1 MPARRI
7 AIIGAVAGG
16 LLIAAA
22 FAAPALRST
31 LDSQPAGRPGA
42 AAPVDRAGGLDAAI
56 RSAQARLVRLPGD
69 WSTWAQLGSA
79 YVQQARITADP
90 TYYPKAQGAL
100 DRSFAL
106 RGDDNWQAM
115 VGRGSLANA
124 RHDFTAALDWG
135 RRAEQLNPY
144 NGSVHGVI
152 TDALIQ
158 LGDYPGAHDAVQ
170 AMLNVA
176 PGVSS
181 FARASYDRELHGDV
195 DGAQRALQQAL
206 DEAAEPADVAFCRYY
221 LGELAFNRGDPAGAL
236 AHYQAALAA
245 DPAYQE
251 AHGGLG
257 KAYAALGRLEDSI
270 VEYDQVVRALPLPAL
285 LIEYGDVLTAA
296 GHPERAK
303 QQYDLVTTEQE
314 LFAANGVT
322 DHLLSA
328 TFLADHGDPT
338 AALANAQAE
347 WTARH
352 TVHTADAL
360 AWALHRSGRDA
371 EALDYADQANAL
383 GWASAGLS
391 YHRGAIQAALG
402 HRDEARADL
411 THALTVN
418 PYFDVLQAPLAKQL
432 LSTVEGPA

>member
-1 MPARRI
+1 MRARRI
-7 AIIGAVAGG
+7 ATVSAVTVGV
-16 LLIAAA
+16 LIAAA
-22 FAAPALRST
+22 LAAPALRST
-31 LDSQPAGRPGA
+31 LDTQPAARPGA
-42 AAPVDRAGGLDAAI
+42 AAPVDRAGSLDAAI
-56 RSAQARLVRLPGD
+56 RSAQARLERLPGD

-90 TYYPKAQGAL
+90 TYYPKAQAAL

-115 VGRGSLANA
+115 VGRGALANA

-135 RRAEQLNPY
+135 RRAERINPY
-144 NGSVHGVI
+144 NGSVHGVLA
-152 TDALIQ
+152 DALVQ
-158 LGDYPGAHDAVQ
+158 LGDYPGAHAAVQ
-170 AMLNVA
+170 AMLDVA

-195 DGAQRALQQAL
+195 DGAERALQQAL
-206 DEAAEPADVAFCRYY
+206 GQAADPADIAFCRFY
-221 LGELAFNRGDPAGAL
+221 LGELAVNRGDPAGAVVQ
-236 AHYQAALAA
+236 YQTALAV

-257 KAYAALGRLEDSI
+257 KAYAALGRLDESI
-270 VEYDQVVRALPLPAL
+270 VEYDRAVRARPLPGL
-285 LIEYGDVLTAA
+285 LVEYGDVLTAA
-296 GHPERAK
+296 GHPDRAREP
-303 QQYDLVTTEQE
+303 YDLVTTEQE

-328 TFLADHGDPT
+328 TFLADHGDP
-338 AALANAQAE
+338 ALALTNAEAE
-347 WTARH
+347 WAVRH

-371 EALDYADQANAL
+371 DALDYADQANAL
-383 GWASAGLS
+383 GGQNAGLF

-402 HRDEARADL
+402 HPVAARDDL
-411 THALTVN
+411 RHALAVN
-418 PYFDVLQAPLAKQL
+418 PAFDILQAPLARQL